1 METDVL
7 THKLF
12 SKFTAGNLPNFP
24 IYEISRPF
32 SVCDV
37 RKNPALLPH
46 LTSFNQ
52 SNNSEKRRIIF
63 SNFGILKWAHNFIG
77 YDTHLFF
84 LFLCSLKH
92 NVSWTGSMD
101 VILFLILTL
110 SKNCSNLT

>member
-12 SKFTAGNLPNFP
+12 SKFTVGSLPNFP

-63 SNFGILKWAHNFIG
+63 SNFGSEL
-77 YDTHLFF
+77 YY
-84 LFLCSLKH
+84 
-92 NVSWTGSMD
+92 SWHITLQGMIH
-101 VILFLILTL
+101 ILFL
-110 SKNCSNLT
+110 SFFMFP